1 MPLDVIMP
9 ALGMAQDTGRIV
21 AWHKASGD
29 AVAAGDVLFEVET
42 DKATME
48 VEAQEPGY
56 LTDVAA
62 AAGDDVP
69 VGDVIAR
76 IADAPGDSASPSPAP
91 SDNAPSPADA
101 LPEGNSV
108 IMPTLG
114 MAQDT
119 GQLVAWHKT
128 PGEAVAADDILFEVE
143 TDKSTVEVPAG
154 FDGYIAAQL
163 AEAGEDV
170 PVGDT
175 IAIISATPP
184 DTPVV
189 RRHATHTVDDNTPP
203 AAEDTNSKPSPPPKP
218 EPERRSNAARA
229 GAPRSDGRILASP
242 KARRLARE
250 QGLDLERLVQ
260 AGHPQ
265 PYHVRDLEV
274 LKALPT
280 QAQAMQAQ
288 ASQPARRLTAE
299 LTSVDLAAF
308 TNWAAE
314 HADIGDPRVLLA
326 GLAGAGLERDDAV
339 VAVEQPGDLRHFHV
353 PRGALGGVTPHDG
366 EAPSP
371 DLILRDLR
379 QARITTVA
387 IGPEH
392 APVLTLTTCG
402 EGLSLTLECSAEQLS
417 GPAAVTLLSE
427 TAGRLEQP
435 LRHLL

>member
-48 VEAQEPGY
+48 VEAQEPGF

-91 SDNAPSPADA
+91 SDNASSPADA

-154 FDGYIAAQL
+154 FEGYIAAQL

-175 IAIISATPP
+175 IAVISAAPP

-229 GAPRSDGRILASP
+229 ELISVSFSFPAGTRAKAFWAPSRSPAPISARARPAMADRFSAS
-242 KARRLARE
+242 RC
-250 QGLDLERLVQ
+250 
-260 AGHPQ
+260 
-265 PYHVRDLEV
+265 
-274 LKALPT
+274 
-280 QAQAMQAQ
+280 
-288 ASQPARRLTAE
+288 STAE
-299 LTSVDLAAF
+299 NA
-308 TNWAAE
+308 WAA
-314 HADIGDPRVLLA
+314 A
-326 GLAGAGLERDDAV
+326 
-339 VAVEQPGDLRHFHV
+339 
-353 PRGALGGVTPHDG
+353 
-366 EAPSP
+366 SK
-371 DLILRDLR
+371 
-379 QARITTVA
+379 
-387 IGPEH
+387 
-392 APVLTLTTCG
+392 
-402 EGLSLTLECSAEQLS
+402 SSAS
-417 GPAAVTLLSE
+417 RAF
-427 TAGRLEQP
+427 
-435 LRHLL
+435 